1 MKKEEKREEKRNPA
15 SNRKIFILILLLLL
29 AGGGFLTYRHFKKT
43 EKPAAFS
50 KIEAVSGNAACVI
63 PGEKFSI
70 TVQALND
77 AGMPFK
83 SCRIAASAADP
94 ASCRIIPQENI
105 TDAGGIAR
113 FDVVAGKI
121 TGENYI
127 KFTPSEDDSK
137 SIEIRFTNGIKL
149 LGTAQEGAAGKQLN
163 DPVGVKLVDAEGN
176 PRAGV
181 KVYANASNGAKLGEH
196 ILTTD
201 KNGIAGTS
209 VKLPEKS
216 GATAVT
222 FEIASAAEQPQYRA
236 VSLKVMS
243 FNLWNI
249 IVSVLGG
256 LALFMLGMTMMS
268 DGLNN
273 IAGEKMKSILSFC
286 TSNRVVA
293 MIAGAGIT
301 AVIQSSSAT
310 TVMIIGFVNA
320 GLMTLAQSIGVIFG
334 ANIGTTITAQIIAF
348 NIGALALPA
357 IIIGLVMRFIKRGKV
372 PEAGLT
378 VLGFGLLFF
387 GMNMMSAELKTLSGF
402 PSFLKFFQL
411 LDCAPINGVMPYGN
425 LMGTILIG
433 MVATLI
439 MQSSSATT
447 GIVVVLGAGGLIDLY
462 TAVAL
467 ILGAN
472 IGTTVTAQLAAIPA
486 NRPARQAALA
496 HTLFNLFGV
505 MLVVGSF
512 WIPWKDSG
520 IPVFFYLVNAMTEGN
535 AFAPIPENM
544 ARHIANAHT
553 VFNLATAV
561 ILLPFAGL
569 LAAICEKLMPITQAK
584 IHFQYLEPHLLD
596 SPALALRQSVVAIG
610 KMLKKS
616 WKMVD
621 SAVIGNFVPGK
632 VNESRMEK
640 FHNREE
646 RVDRYQTEIME
657 YLSQIMRRKISPKQA
672 ELIPALMH
680 CANDAERIADRAEN
694 IINLTRRLELD
705 NMTISNS
712 ASNELERIYTELS
725 KQTAFALN
733 ALEFSEEEWKERAV
747 KAEKLIN
754 KLASESEENHIKRM
768 KNGKCTAQTGI
779 IYVELLAELVAVS
792 RHLSNIAERAF

>member
-1 MKKEEKREEKRNPA
+1 MKKETEKKRNLL
-15 SNRKIFILILLLLL
+15 KKILLFVLLFL
-29 AGGGFLTYRHFKKT
+29 IIIGGFFTWRHFKKT
-43 EKPAAFS
+43 EVPAVFGKLEIA
-50 KIEAVSGNAACVI
+50 SGSAKCVI
-63 PGEKFSI
+63 PNEKFTVTVRAVSDKGIPLKNCLI
-70 TVQALND
+70 TAAA
-77 AGMPFK
+77 AGS
-83 SCRIAASAADP
+83 SCKIT
-94 ASCRIIPQENI
+94 PQNTR
-105 TDAGGIAR
+105 TDAGGVAR
-113 FDVVAGKI
+113 FELIAGNI
-121 TGENYI
+121 TGDNYV
-127 KFTPSEDDSK
+127 KFIPEHQEKK
-137 SIEIRFTNGIKL
+137 SLDVRFVNGIKL
-149 LGTAQEGAAGKQLN
+149 IGAKQEGQSGKILPS
-163 DPVGVKLVDAEGN
+163 PVGIKLTNADGS
-176 PRAGV
+176 PRTGIR
-181 KVYANASNGAKLGEH
+181 VYASASNGAVLAEN
-196 ILTTD
+196 ILTTNKD
-201 KNGIAGTS
+201 GAAETRVTLPESSGAATISFEIDPAAGTD
-209 VKLPEKS
+209 KFR
-216 GATAVT
+216 T
-222 FEIASAAEQPQYRA
+222 
-236 VSLKVMS
+236 VSMQVMS
-243 FNLWNI
+243 FNVWNI
-249 IVSVLGG
+249 TVSVLGG

-273 IAGEKMKSILSFC
+273 IAGEKMKSVLSYC
-286 TSNRVVA
+286 TSNRFVA
-293 MIAGAGIT
+293 MLAGAGIT

-320 GLMTLAQSIGVIFG
+320 GLMNLAQSIGVIFG

-348 NIGALALPA
+348 KVGALALPA
-357 IIIGLVMRFIKRGKV
+357 IIIGLVMRFIKKGKV
-372 PEAGLT
+372 PEIGLT
-378 VLGFGLLFF
+378 ILGFGLLFF
-387 GMNMMSAELKTLSGF
+387 GMNMMSSELKTLANF
-402 PSFLKFFQL
+402 PSFLKFFQM
-411 LDCAPINGVMPYGN
+411 LDCAPVDGVMPYGS

-433 MVATLI
+433 VVATLI

-496 HTLFNLFGV
+496 HTLFNLIGV
-505 MLVVGSF
+505 VLVVASF
-512 WIPWKDSG
+512 WIPWGSTG
-520 IPVFFYLVNAMTEGN
+520 IPVFFYLVNSMTDGN

-553 VFNLATAV
+553 VFNIVTAV
-561 ILLPFAGL
+561 ILLPFANI
-569 LAAICEKLMPITQAK
+569 LATICEKLMPVTQAK

-694 IINLTRRLELD
+694 IINLTRRLEVD
-705 NMTISNS
+705 NLTISHS
-712 ASNELERIYTELS
+712 ASNELERIFTELS

-733 ALEFSEEEWKERAV
+733 ALEFSEEEWKSRAI

>member
-1 MKKEEKREEKRNPA
+1 MKKETDKNRN
-15 SNRKIFILILLLLL
+15 SSGKILLFIILLFIA
-29 AGGGFLTYRHFKKT
+29 AGAFFTWRHFKKS
-43 EKPAAFS
+43 EAPATFGELEIA
-50 KIEAVSGNAACVI
+50 SGNSKCVI
-63 PGEKFSI
+63 PNEKFTIAIRAVNMQGTPFKNCSI
-70 TVQALND
+70 TAQAVNNS
-77 AGMPFK
+77 
-83 SCRIAASAADP
+83 SCHISPESA
-94 ASCRIIPQENI
+94 I

-113 FDVVAGKI
+113 FNLTAGNI
-121 TGENYI
+121 PGDNYV
-127 KFTPSEDDSK
+127 KFIPAQQDKKAVEA
-137 SIEIRFTNGIKL
+137 RFVNGIQLIGANQEGQSGKLLSQPVGIKL
-149 LGTAQEGAAGKQLN
+149 TDANGA
-163 DPVGVKLVDAEGN
+163 
-176 PRAGV
+176 PRAGIR
-181 KVYANASNGAKLGEH
+181 VYVNASKGTVLEDN
-196 ILTTD
+196 ILNTNADGIAQTRVTLPETSGVSSIDFEIDPLSGTD
-201 KNGIAGTS
+201 KFRT
-209 VKLPEKS
+209 
-216 GATAVT
+216 
-222 FEIASAAEQPQYRA
+222 
-236 VSLKVMS
+236 VSLRVMS
-243 FNLWNI
+243 FNIWNI
-249 IVSVLGG
+249 TVSVLGG

-273 IAGEKMKSILSFC
+273 IAGEKMKSILGYC
-286 TSNRVVA
+286 TSNRFVA
-293 MIAGAGIT
+293 MLAGAGIT

-320 GLMTLAQSIGVIFG
+320 GLMNLAQSIGIIFG

-357 IIIGLVMRFIKRGKV
+357 IIVGLVMRFIKRGKM

-378 VLGFGLLFF
+378 ILGFGLLFF
-387 GMNMMSAELKTLSGF
+387 GMNMMSSELKTLSNF

-411 LDCAPINGVMPYGN
+411 LDCAPVDGIMPFGS

-433 MVATLI
+433 LLSTLI

-496 HTLFNLFGV
+496 HTLFNLIGV
-505 MLVVGSF
+505 VLVVATF
-512 WIPWKDSG
+512 WIPWGSTG
-520 IPVFFYLVNAMTEGN
+520 IPVFFYLVNSLTEGN

-553 VFNLATAV
+553 VFNIATAF
-561 ILLPFAGL
+561 ILLPFAKL
-569 LAAICEKLMPITQAK
+569 LAAICEKLMPVTQAK

-596 SPALALRQSVVAIG
+596 SPALALRQSIVAIG

-680 CANDAERIADRAEN
+680 CTNDAERIADRAEN
-694 IINLTRRLELD
+694 IINLTRRLEVD
-705 NMTISNS
+705 NLTISHS
-712 ASNELERIYTELS
+712 ASNELERIFTELS

-733 ALEFSEEEWKERAV
+733 ALEFSEEEWKSRAI